1 MARYFTADLFS
12 FLNELKDNNTR
23 QWFGDNKDR
32 YEKLIRQPALQFI
45 EDFREPLHS
54 ISPHFE
60 ANAKTV
66 GGSLFRIHN
75 DVRFSKDKTPYKT
88 HVGIH
93 FRHERA
99 KDAHSPGF
107 YVHLEPG
114 NCFTGA
120 GLWRPETKLAYE
132 IRHYIA
138 DHPDQWAKIMGRKAF
153 ADRFELQGDSLKRP
167 PKGFDAEHPLVD
179 DLKRK
184 DFIAI
189 SKFTQ
194 REVTSASFLD
204 KLHERLAVSG
214 DFMKY
219 MCEAVGVPA

>member
-1 MARYFTADLFS
+1 MPAYFSAELFS
-12 FLNELKDNNTR
+12 FLEELKENNTR
-23 QWFGDNKDR
+23 EWFAENKTR
-32 YEKLIRQPALQFI
+32 YETLIREPALRFI
-45 EDFREPLHS
+45 EDFREPLHD

-107 YVHLEPG
+107 YLHLEPG

-132 IRHYIA
+132 IRHYMA
-138 DHPDQWAKIMGRKAF
+138 DHSDAWSAIISDDGF
-153 ADRFELQGDSLKRP
+153 ATHFELQGDSLKRP
-167 PKGFDAEHPLVD
+167 PKGFDPDHELVQ

-194 REVTSASFLD
+194 RDVTSGTFPK
-204 KLHERLAVSG
+204 KLRHRLESSA
-214 DFMKY
+214 DFMRFV
-219 MCEAVGVPA
+219 CHAVGVPA

>member
-1 MARYFTADLFS
+1 MPAYFSAELFS
-12 FLNELKDNNTR
+12 FLEELKENNTR
-23 QWFGDNKDR
+23 EWFAENKNR
-32 YEKLIRQPALQFI
+32 YETLIREPALRFI
-45 EDFREPLHS
+45 EDFREPLHD

-107 YVHLEPG
+107 YLHLEPG

-132 IRHYIA
+132 IRSFID
-138 DHPDQWAKIMGRKAF
+138 DHPHGWSSITGHKEF
-153 ADRFELQGDSLKRP
+153 ANRFELQGDSLKRP
-167 PKGFDAEHPLVD
+167 PKGFEPDHQLIE

-194 REVTSASFLD
+194 RDVTSGTFQK
-204 KLHERLAVSG
+204 KLHDRLALSG
-214 DFMKY
+214 DFIRY
-219 MCEAVGVPA
+219 LCQAVGVPA

>member
-1 MARYFTADLFS
+1 MASYFSPALFT
-12 FLNELKDNNTR
+12 FLAELKENNTR
-23 QWFGDNKDR
+23 EWFAANKQR
-32 YEKLIRQPALQFI
+32 YEDLVREPALRFI
-45 EDFREPLHS
+45 DDFREPLKG

-60 ANAKTV
+60 ASAKTV

-99 KDAHSPGF
+99 KDAHAPGF
-107 YVHLEPG
+107 YLHLEPR

-132 IRHYIA
+132 IRDYIA
-138 DHPDQWAKIMGRKAF
+138 SNPAEWTSILHAGDF
-153 ADRFELQGDSLKRP
+153 ASTYELQGDSLKRP
-167 PKGFDAEHPLVD
+167 PKGFDPDHPLVE

-189 SKFTQ
+189 SKLTQ
-194 REVTSASFLD
+194 RDITSGTFMETYRD
-204 KLHERLAVSG
+204 RLAASAA
-214 DFMKY
+214 FMRY
-219 MCEAVGVPA
+219 VCDAVGVPA

>member
-1 MARYFTADLFS
+1 MPAYFSAELFS
-12 FLNELKDNNTR
+12 FLEELKENNTR
-23 QWFGDNKDR
+23 EWFAENKTR
-32 YEKLIRQPALQFI
+32 YETLIREPALRFI
-45 EDFREPLHS
+45 EDFREPLHD

-107 YVHLEPG
+107 YLHLEPG

-132 IRHYIA
+132 IRSFIA
-138 DHPDQWAKIMGRKAF
+138 DHPDDWASIIGHKEF
-153 ADRFELQGDSLKRP
+153 ANRFELQGDSLKRP
-167 PKGFDAEHPLVD
+167 PKGFDPDHELVE

-189 SKFTQ
+189 SKFT
-194 REVTSASFLD
+194 RGDVTSETFPN
-204 KLHERLAVSG
+204 KLRDRLESSA
-214 DFMKY
+214 DFMRFV
-219 MCEAVGVPA
+219 CHAVGVPA

>member
-1 MARYFTADLFS
+1 MSAYFTTELFS
-12 FLNELKDNNTR
+12 FLEELKENNTR
-23 QWFGDNKDR
+23 DWFAANKDR
-32 YEKLIRQPALQFI
+32 YERVLREPALRFI
-45 EDFREPLHS
+45 EDFREPLHG

-107 YVHLEPG
+107 YLHIEPG
-114 NCFTGA
+114 NCFAGA

-132 IRHYIA
+132 IREFIA
-138 DHPDQWAKIMGRKAF
+138 EHPDRWSSIMESDF
-153 ADRFELQGDSLKRP
+153 SSRFELQGDSLKRP
-167 PKGFDAEHPLVD
+167 PKGFDPDHPLVE

-184 DFIAI
+184 DFIGI
-189 SKFTQ
+189 SKLSQ
-194 REVTSASFLD
+194 REVTSGTFQRTLSD
-204 KLHERLAVSG
+204 RLALSA
-214 DFMKY
+214 DYMRF

>member
-1 MARYFTADLFS
+1 MSSYFSPALFS
-12 FLNELKDNNTR
+12 FLTELKENNTR
-23 QWFGDNKDR
+23 EWFADNKER
-32 YEKLIRQPALQFI
+32 YEELVREPALRFI
-45 EDFREPLHS
+45 EDFREPLRH

-60 ANAKTV
+60 ASAKTV

-99 KDAHSPGF
+99 KDAHAPGF
-107 YVHLEPG
+107 YLHLESR

-120 GLWRPETKLAYE
+120 GLWRPETKLAYK
-132 IRHYIA
+132 IREYIA
-138 DHPDQWAKIMGRKAF
+138 ANPDKWVSILDAGAF
-153 ADRFELQGDSLKRP
+153 ADNFELQGDSLKRP
-167 PKGFDAEHPLVD
+167 PKGFDPEHVLIE

-189 SKFTQ
+189 STLTQ
-194 REVTSASFLD
+194 REVTSPSFLD
-204 KLHERLAVSG
+204 KFQERMALSA
-214 DFMKY
+214 DFMRY
-219 MCEAVGVPA
+219 VCAAVGVQA

>member
-1 MARYFTADLFS
+1 VAAYFSPQLFS
-12 FLNELKDNNTR
+12 YLKELKENNTR
-23 QWFGDNKDR
+23 EWFAENKDR
-32 YEKLIRQPALQFI
+32 YESLIREPALRFI
-45 EDFREPLHS
+45 EDFREPLHH

-107 YVHLEPG
+107 YLHLEPG

-120 GLWRPETKLAYE
+120 GLWRPETKLAYD
-132 IRHYIA
+132 IRGFIA
-138 DHPDQWAKIMGRKAF
+138 DHADDWSSITGDSGF
-153 ADRFELQGDSLKRP
+153 ATNFALQGDSLKRP
-167 PKGFDAEHPLVD
+167 PKGFDPDHRLME

-189 SKFTQ
+189 STFTQ
-194 REVTSASFLD
+194 RDVTSGTFPK
-204 KLHERLAVSG
+204 KLHDRLALSG
-214 DFMKY
+214 DFMRY
-219 MCEAVGVPA
+219 LCRAVGVPA

>member
-1 MARYFTADLFS
+1 MPAYFTAPLFS
-12 FLNELKDNNTR
+12 YLKELKENNTR
-23 QWFGDNKDR
+23 QWFADNKER
-32 YEKLIRQPALQFI
+32 YETLLREPALRFI
-45 EDFREPLHS
+45 EDFREPLND

-66 GGSLFRIHN
+66 GGSLFRIQN

-99 KDAHSPGF
+99 KDAHAPGF
-107 YVHLEPG
+107 YLHIEPG

-120 GLWRPETKLAYE
+120 GLWRPETKLAYD
-132 IRHYIA
+132 IRGYIA
-138 DHPDQWAKIMGRKAF
+138 EHPDDWSSIT
-153 ADRFELQGDSLKRP
+153 ADNDFSSHFELQGDSLKRP
-167 PKGFDAEHPLVD
+167 PKGFDPDHALVE

-194 REVTSASFLD
+194 RDVTAGRFPET
-204 KLHERLAVSG
+204 LHDRLALSA
-214 DFMKY
+214 DFMRY
-219 MCEAVGVPA
+219 LCEAVGVPA